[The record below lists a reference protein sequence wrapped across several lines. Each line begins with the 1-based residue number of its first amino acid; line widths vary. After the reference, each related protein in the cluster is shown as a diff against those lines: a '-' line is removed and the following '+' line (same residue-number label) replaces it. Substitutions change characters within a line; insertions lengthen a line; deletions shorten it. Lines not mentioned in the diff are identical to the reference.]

1 VASVVDV
8 RVVDRGDP
16 AGCVESVRF
25 RSTDSTLRASFGVR
39 RVDARFGWSR
49 GRRRLCVI
57 HTGEGAR
64 VKRRRSSP
72 RTRSRRRRS
81 QRGARRVVRD
91 VGGDVVRRIDARCG
105 DRGAG
110 AKARTRELRRF
121 KRTSGGDGCF
131 DRREIVAR
139 EGWGEDEEGEIGQG

>member
-1 VASVVDV
+1 M
-8 RVVDRGDP
+8 
-16 AGCVESVRF
+16 
-25 RSTDSTLRASFGVR
+25 
-39 RVDARFGWSR
+39 
-49 GRRRLCVI
+49 
-57 HTGEGAR
+57 
-64 VKRRRSSP
+64 
-72 RTRSRRRRS
+72 
-81 QRGARRVVRD
+81 RD

-139 EGWGEDEEGEIGQG
+139 EGWGEDEEGEIGQGC